1 MLTHTHMCVWGVH
14 AWVHISVCIHIIYAH
29 ICTRNMHMDVRI
41 WALIHPYVSE
51 HAYMYVHLPVCRLGK
66 TQGFLVILIKV
77 LSNKLN
83 CLKAC
88 SQCAYMQQTHT
99 HQCKFAMRIY
109 QNPMTNNTST
119 NKNHPLD
126 MDTGAQVVTCRQP
139 AGYAALRLHNGGR
152 DMLLLVLPLG
162 RARCETADRFFK

>member
-1 MLTHTHMCVWGVH
+1 
-14 AWVHISVCIHIIYAH
+14 
-29 ICTRNMHMDVRI
+29 
-41 WALIHPYVSE
+41 
-51 HAYMYVHLPVCRLGK
+51 MYVHLPVCRLGK

-109 QNPMTNNTST
+109 QNPLTNNTST

-126 MDTGAQVVTCRQP
+126 MGTGAQVVTCRQP

-162 RARCETADRFFK
+162 RARCETSGVRKRGEPHSAATRLHLRARRVAYDRSAPTDIFF